1 MMTVCSGKE
10 VFTEPGGGAMEL
22 VTLGFGKDGV
32 IAGATVGCA
41 VEGAI
46 VAAAFGCGAAGAIR
60 ETGGG
65 AGRAKRRVNG
75 SRRRKGAG
83 LEIAGAITESG

>member
-1 MMTVCSGKE
+1 MTVCSGE
-10 VFTEPGGGAMEL
+10 EFFTEPDGGAMEI

-32 IAGATVGCA
+32 LAGATVGCA

-46 VAAAFGCGAAGAIR
+46 R

-65 AGRAKRRVNG
+65 AGGAKRRVKG

-83 LEIAGAITESG
+83 PGTAGAITDAG

>member
-1 MMTVCSGKE
+1 MMTVWSGEE
-10 VFTEPGGGAMEL
+10 VFTEPGGGAMEA

-32 IAGATVGCA
+32 IAGATVGGA

-46 VAAAFGCGAAGAIR
+46 GAAAFGCGAAGAIR

-65 AGRAKRRVNG
+65 A
-75 SRRRKGAG
+75 
-83 LEIAGAITESG
+83 E

>member
-1 MMTVCSGKE
+1 MTVCSGEE

-32 IAGATVGCA
+32 IAGAAAGGA

-46 VAAAFGCGAAGAIR
+46 VAAGAIR

-83 LEIAGAITESG
+83 LEITGAITESG